1 MNYKQKL
8 FPGILFIAIAMIFSA
23 CMSSE
28 TVSPAEAPNEATI
41 SAVVDEIETA
51 LPTAENTIVVPK
63 IEPTVES
70 TLAEPTIE
78 PTATEQ
84 PVIKSINQAQ
94 IDALNGLTISLRHP
108 FYQNLEKFEAL
119 IEEFNQTNPW
129 GFNVITIEGG
139 GLPGVAASLGE
150 ESFADNLVIASAVDI
165 SEAQPKRD
173 FIALDDFALD
183 PVYGLQEVFDV
194 DSPFVDFQPSFGEE
208 LHYEIPLAYNTGI
221 LLFNTSWAQELG
233 FPELPKT
240 QDELLA
246 VAQAARLANLADSS
260 IANDNY
266 GGIWLSR
273 SALSAQNWY
282 QAFGGRFDFEGEAF
296 TPQAEPMLNS
306 FNFLKNT
313 FLLSNSWGSI
323 EKYPFRYFSDR
334 MAVIAESDL
343 TGLPE
348 QAAYQQTGN
357 FQDDFT
363 ALSYPAIDGKGS
375 LVLEALSLAIPK
387 ANEDTELAAWLFAS
401 WLMEPEQQAKLV
413 EIHGLWPSI
422 GNPEKIAPQY
432 AAEHPTWASALANQP
447 ELSLEP
453 EVADWTWIRL
463 LFQDAYE
470 RVYNLDASAFPRIIE
485 VFEQSSRI
493 NREQRP

>member
-1 MNYKQKL
+1 LIQKRKL
-8 FPGILFIAIAMIFSA
+8 FPVILFIAIALAFSA
-23 CMSSE
+23 CVSNE
-28 TVSPAEAPNEATI
+28 TVIPDETSMEATI
-41 SAVVDEIETA
+41 SAVVSESSTP
-51 LPTAENTIVVPK
+51 LPTAESSIP
-63 IEPTVES
+63 
-70 TLAEPTIE
+70 EPTIE

-94 IDALNGLTISLRHP
+94 IDALKGLTISVRHP
-108 FYQNLEKFEAL
+108 FYQNKEKFEAL
-119 IEEFNQTNPW
+119 TEEFNLTNPW
-129 GFNVITIEGG
+129 GFEVNPLEGG

-150 ESFADNLVIASAVDI
+150 ESFADNLVIASALTI
-165 SEAQPKRD
+165 SESQAKRD
-173 FIALDDFALD
+173 FIALNDFALD
-183 PVYGLQEVFDV
+183 PEYGLQDAFDA
-194 DSPFVDFQPSFGEE
+194 DSRFFDFQPRFGGEP
-208 LHYEIPLAYNTGI
+208 HYEIPLAYNAGI

-233 FPELPKT
+233 FSELPES
-240 QDELLA
+240 QDELMA
-246 VAQAARLANLADSS
+246 VAEAARLANLADSS
-260 IANDNY
+260 MANDNY

-273 SALSAQNWY
+273 TALSAQTWY
-282 QAFGGRFDFEGEAF
+282 QAFGGRFDFEGESF

-313 FLLSNSWGSI
+313 FLMSNSWGSI
-323 EKYPFRYFSDR
+323 ENYPYRYFSDR

-348 QAAYQQTGN
+348 QFAYQQTGE

-363 ALSYPAIDGKGS
+363 ALSYPGIDGKAS
-375 LVLEALSLAIPK
+375 LVLEALSFAIPK
-387 ANEDTELAAWLFAS
+387 ANEESELAAWLFAS
-401 WLMEPEQQAKLV
+401 WLMESEQQAKLV

-422 GNPEKIAPQY
+422 GSPEKIAPQY
-432 AAEHPTWASALANQP
+432 AAENPAWASALANQP
-447 ELSLEP
+447 KLSLEP
-453 EVADWTWIRL
+453 EVADWAWIRL

>member
-1 MNYKQKL
+1 MT
-8 FPGILFIAIAMIFSA
+8 FSA

-28 TVSPAEAPNEATI
+28 TVSTVEAPNEATI
-41 SAVVDEIETA
+41 SAVVDEIATEESTIA
-51 LPTAENTIVVPK
+51 VPTAEPNA
-63 IEPTVES
+63 ES
-70 TLAEPTIE
+70 TIAESTIE

-84 PVIKSINQAQ
+84 PAINQINQAQ

-119 IEEFNQTNPW
+119 IEEFNLTNPW
-129 GFNVITIEGG
+129 GLNVNAVEGG

-150 ESFADNLVIASAVDI
+150 ESFSDNLVIASALGI
-165 SEAQPKRD
+165 LEAQAKKD
-173 FIALDDFALD
+173 FLPLNDFALD
-183 PVYGLQEVFDV
+183 AEYGLQAAFDV
-194 DSPFVDFQPSFGEE
+194 DSPFVDFQPSFGGEP
-208 LHYEIPLAYNTGI
+208 HYEIPLAYNAGI

-240 QDELLA
+240 QDELMA
-246 VAQAARLANLADSS
+246 VAEAARLANLADSS

-273 SALSAQNWY
+273 TALSAQTWY
-282 QAFGGRFDFEGEAF
+282 QAFGGRFEFEGEVF
-296 TPQAEPMLNS
+296 TPQADPMLNS
-306 FNFLKNT
+306 FNFLKNA
-313 FLLSNSWGSI
+313 FLMSNSWGSV
-323 EKYPFRYFSDR
+323 ENYPYRYFSDR
-334 MAVIAESDL
+334 LAVLAESDL

-348 QAAYQQTGN
+348 QTAYQQTGD
-357 FQDDFT
+357 FQDEFT

-375 LVLEALSLAIPK
+375 LVLEALSFAIPK
-387 ANEDTELAAWLFAS
+387 ANEETELAAWLFAS
-401 WLMEPEQQAKLV
+401 WLMEPEQQARLV

-432 AAEHPTWASALANQP
+432 AAEHPSWVSALANQP
-447 ELSLEP
+447 KLSLEP
-453 EVADWTWIRL
+453 EVADWAWIRL

-470 RVYNLDASAFPRIIE
+470 RIYNLDASAFPRILE

>member
-1 MNYKQKL
+1 MT
-8 FPGILFIAIAMIFSA
+8 FSA
-23 CMSSE
+23 CVSSE
-28 TVSPAEAPNEATI
+28 TNTAEAPNEARISTAVSEIATAESTI
-41 SAVVDEIETA
+41 PVPTVE
-51 LPTAENTIVVPK
+51 PTA
-63 IEPTVES
+63 ES
-70 TLAEPTIE
+70 TLAEPTNE

-84 PVIKSINQAQ
+84 PVGISINQAQ
-94 IDALNGLTISLRHP
+94 IDALKGLTISVRHP
-108 FYQNLEKFEAL
+108 FYQNVEKFEAL
-119 IEEFNQTNPW
+119 TEEFNSTNPW
-129 GFNVITIEGG
+129 GFEVNPLEGG
-139 GLPGVAASLGE
+139 GLPGVAASLRVE
-150 ESFADNLVIASAVDI
+150 DFADNLVIASALDI
-165 SEAQPKRD
+165 SESQPKRD
-173 FIALDDFALD
+173 FIALGDFALD
-183 PVYGLQEVFDV
+183 PEYGLQEAFEV
-194 DSPFVDFQPSFGEE
+194 DSPFVDFQPNFEGE
-208 LHYEIPLAYNTGI
+208 LQYEIPLAYNTGI
-221 LLFNTSWAQELG
+221 LFFNTSWAQELG
-233 FPELPKT
+233 FSELPKT

-260 IANDNY
+260 ITNDNY

-273 SALSAQNWY
+273 TALSAQTWY
-282 QAFGGRFDFEGEAF
+282 QAFGGSFDFDGEAF

-313 FLLSNSWGSI
+313 FLMSNSWGSI
-323 EKYPFRYFSDR
+323 ENYPYRYFSDR

-348 QAAYQQTGN
+348 QEAYQQTGA
-357 FQDDFT
+357 FQDGFT
-363 ALSYPAIDGKGS
+363 ALSYPASEGKGS
-375 LVLEALSLAIPK
+375 LVLEAVSFAIPK
-387 ANEDTELAAWLFAS
+387 ANEESELAAWLFAS

-432 AAEHPTWASALANQP
+432 AAENPAWASALANQP
-447 ELSLEP
+447 KLSLEP
-453 EVADWTWIRL
+453 EVADWAWIRL